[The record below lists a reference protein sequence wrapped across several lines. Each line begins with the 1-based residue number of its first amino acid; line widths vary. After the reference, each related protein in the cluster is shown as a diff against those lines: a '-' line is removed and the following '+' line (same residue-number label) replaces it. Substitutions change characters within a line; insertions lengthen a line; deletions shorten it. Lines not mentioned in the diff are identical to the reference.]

1 MWVWRESLE
10 SFNFSKVLHLNS
22 KLDYSV
28 HIMSTIIVI
37 KSVMSVISRDLMI
50 SYLINGVKVRLHALD
65 SYILSCLN

>member
-28 HIMSTIIVI
+28 NIMPTMIVI
-37 KSVMSVISRDLMI
+37 KSVMSLISRDLMI
-50 SYLINGVKVRLHALD
+50 SYLINGVEVRLHALD

>member
-1 MWVWRESLE
+1 MWVWRESLQ

-28 HIMSTIIVI
+28 NIMSTMIVI
-37 KSVMSVISRDLMI
+37 KSVMSLISRDLMI
-50 SYLINGVKVRLHALD
+50 SYLINGVEVRLHALD